1 MLNGRTGIEIF
12 SLHVDEPVTVLTDLL
27 ISAVCFVA
35 FYRLSRIPWKPR
47 FSVYLSLF
55 FVFLGTGTLLGSIL
69 GHGFYYAVS
78 PFWRLPGW
86 CCSMISIALI
96 FHASVLLLGDYPS
109 GLIKLSLICLNLIL
123 LTVFIILASVRQDF
137 IFVVAYISILMLFG
151 VGGTQL
157 LLYSRLMK
165 SGSGWM
171 LLGIGTAFLANIV
184 FLMNIDL
191 GKWLRVMDL
200 SHVILAVS
208 VWFFYRGT
216 RSFMDQANVPE

>member
-12 SLHVDEPVTVLTDLL
+12 SLHVDEPVTVLTDML

-35 FYRLSRIPWKPR
+35 VYRLSRIPCKAR
-47 FSVYLSLF
+47 FSLYLTLF

-86 CCSMISIALI
+86 WCSMISIALI

-109 GLIKLSLICLNLIL
+109 GMIKLALICLNLIL
-123 LTVFIILASVRQDF
+123 LTVFIVLASVRQDF

-157 LLYSRLMK
+157 LLYSRLK
-165 SGSGWM
+165 NLSSGWM

-191 GKWLRVMDL
+191 GKWLHVMDL

-216 RSFMDQANVPE
+216 RSFMEQANVPE